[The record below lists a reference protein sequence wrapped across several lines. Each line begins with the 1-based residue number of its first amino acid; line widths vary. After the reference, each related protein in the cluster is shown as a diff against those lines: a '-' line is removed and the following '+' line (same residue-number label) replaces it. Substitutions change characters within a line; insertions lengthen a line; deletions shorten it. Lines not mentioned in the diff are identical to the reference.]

1 MPKLL
6 EDPRWKET
14 VQEEMHVLDKNKTQ
28 ELVELPPR
36 KKTVGCKWVFTMKFK
51 YDGIVNKYKAR
62 FVANG
67 FMQTYGIDH

>member
-1 MPKLL
+1 M
-6 EDPRWKET
+6 
-14 VQEEMHVLDKNKTQ
+14 
-28 ELVELPPR
+28 ELPPR